1 MGRFRAGK
9 GQHIHIHPSDDRLK
23 FAKEMTM
30 ETKSVLVVD
39 DEKNIRLTVAQSLK
53 PLRLEV
59 ETASGGEE
67 ALGKLEE
74 KSYDLVLLDL
84 KMPGIDG
91 IEVLKRAKRTKTG
104 AKRVVIITAHGTI
117 DTAIEAMK
125 LGAVDYIQKPFS
137 PKEIR
142 DIVMQVLSTEN
153 LAGEEIYDYQNLLEV
168 TKKSITEK
176 NYQAAV
182 GYARKA
188 ISRDPSKPEAFNLL
202 GAAAELVG
210 DKKNALK
217 YYRTAAAIGPSFELA
232 LKNLERI
239 TNVFEQS
246 AEIYINDTSLQK
258 QRNKTKIGEIV
269 RQIRKKEKNP

>member
-1 MGRFRAGK
+1 
-9 GQHIHIHPSDDRLK
+9 
-23 FAKEMTM
+23 M

-125 LGAVDYIQKPFS
+125 LGAVDFIQKPFA
-137 PKEIR
+137 PNEIR
-142 DIVMQVLSTEN
+142 SLVKNVLDRETLDEQKANDYTSFLE
-153 LAGEEIYDYQNLLEV
+153 LA
-168 TKKSITEK
+168 KKCINTRHF
-176 NYQAAV
+176 QAATEHV
-182 GYARKA
+182 RKA
-188 ISRDPSKPEAFNLL
+188 LFIDNSRPEAYNLL
-202 GAAAELVG
+202 GALREIDNDYLEAQ
-210 DKKNALK
+210 K
-217 YYRTAAAIGPSFELA
+217 YYRAALSLDATYEPA
-232 LKNLERI
+232 RRNLERSTSWAQKGQI
-239 TNVFEQS
+239 VIDVGKQKDKNVHE
-246 AEIYINDTSLQK
+246 D
-258 QRNKTKIGEIV
+258 R
-269 RQIRKKEKNP
+269 

>member
-1 MGRFRAGK
+1 MV
-9 GQHIHIHPSDDRLK
+9 
-23 FAKEMTM
+23 
-30 ETKSVLVVD
+30 TKSVLVVD
-39 DEKNIRLTVAQSLK
+39 DEKNIRLTVTQSLK

-91 IEVLKRAKRTKTG
+91 IEVLKRAKRTKTA
-104 AKRVVIITAHGTI
+104 AKRVIIITAHGTI

-142 DIVMQVLSTEN
+142 DIVTQVLSTED
-153 LAGEEIYDYQNLLEV
+153 LAGEGIDDYQTLVEMA
-168 TKKSITEK
+168 KKRITDK
-176 NYQAAV
+176 NFQAAS

-188 ISRDPSKPEAFNLL
+188 ISKDPSKPEAFNLL
-202 GAAAELVG
+202 GAAAELAG
-210 DKKNALK
+210 DKNNALK
-217 YYRTAAAIGPSFELA
+217 YYRTSAAIGPSFEPA

-239 TNVFEQS
+239 TNVFEHS
-246 AEIYINDTSLQK
+246 SEICIDDASPKK
-258 QRNKTKIGEIV
+258 QRDKTKIGEIV
-269 RQIRKKEKNP
+269 RQIRKKEKDM

>member
-1 MGRFRAGK
+1 
-9 GQHIHIHPSDDRLK
+9 
-23 FAKEMTM
+23 M

-84 KMPGIDG
+84 KMPEIDG
-91 IEVLKRAKRTKTG
+91 IEVLKRAKRTKTA

-142 DIVMQVLSTEN
+142 DIVTQVLSTEYP
-153 LAGEEIYDYQNLLEV
+153 AGEGVDDYQTLVE
-168 TKKSITEK
+168 TAKKSIIEK
-176 NYQAAV
+176 NYQAAA

-188 ISRDPSKPEAFNLL
+188 IARDPSKA
-202 GAAAELVG
+202 G
-210 DKKNALK
+210 
-217 YYRTAAAIGPSFELA
+217 
-232 LKNLERI
+232 
-239 TNVFEQS
+239 
-246 AEIYINDTSLQK
+246 SLQPPGSCGGALGGQEQCPEVLSHRRHYRPVVRACAK
-258 QRNKTKIGEIV
+258 KSGTNNERVRAIDGNIHRRRFPQKTA
-269 RQIRKKEKNP
+269 RQNQDRGNRSAKFARKKKTCEPGDEIAAFHGQGVYAWI

>member
-1 MGRFRAGK
+1 
-9 GQHIHIHPSDDRLK
+9 
-23 FAKEMTM
+23 M
-30 ETKSVLVVD
+30 EKKTVLVVD

-53 PLRLEV
+53 PLKLEV

-67 ALGKLEE
+67 ALGRLEE
-74 KSYDLVLLDL
+74 INYDLMLLDL

-91 IEVLKRAKRTKTG
+91 IEVLKRAKRTKTA

-142 DIVMQVLSTEN
+142 DIVTQVLNTEY
-153 LAGEEIYDYQNLLEV
+153 LEGVTPTGEGVDDYRTLLET
-168 TKKSITEK
+168 TKKNIVEK
-176 NYQAAV
+176 NYQAAA

-188 ISRDPSKPEAFNLL
+188 IAGDPSKPEAFNLL
-202 GAAAELVG
+202 GAAAELAG
-210 DKKNALK
+210 DRANALK
-217 YYRTAAAIGPSFELA
+217 YYRTSAAIGPSFELA
-232 LKNLERI
+232 RKNLERI

-246 AEIYINDTSLQK
+246 KEIYINETAPQK
-258 QRNKTKIGEIV
+258 KRVESRIGEIV
-269 RQIRKKEKNP
+269 QRIKKKETGV